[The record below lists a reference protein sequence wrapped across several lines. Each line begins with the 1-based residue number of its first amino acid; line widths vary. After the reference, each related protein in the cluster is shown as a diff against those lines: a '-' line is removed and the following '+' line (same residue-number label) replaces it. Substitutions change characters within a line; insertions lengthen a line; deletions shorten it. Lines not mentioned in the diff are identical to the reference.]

1 MNKNYNKYV
10 DTIYLIKKLEE
21 ELDLPFFEIL
31 EKVKKSNIQIEEQ
44 EVGKYFYGIVNLDY
58 LNKCILILKN
68 KCITLLELILK
79 LANNNINDIE
89 SELKN
94 LDIILNKRGKI
105 LYSDIIRLTKPTIYN
120 INTLFCM
127 VKMSSEKET
136 YMTEFNL
143 LDFVK
148 EYEVFLYDEY
158 PSTLLQFKNINYVKK
173 GFINLTNNQIEE
185 SKKRIETKVLRLNKK
200 D

>member
-21 ELDLPFFEIL
+21 ELNLPFFEIL
-31 EKVKKSNIQIEEQ
+31 EKVKKSNIQMEEQ
-44 EVGKYFYGIVNLDY
+44 EVDKYFYGIVNLDY

-79 LANNNINDIE
+79 LANNNISNIE